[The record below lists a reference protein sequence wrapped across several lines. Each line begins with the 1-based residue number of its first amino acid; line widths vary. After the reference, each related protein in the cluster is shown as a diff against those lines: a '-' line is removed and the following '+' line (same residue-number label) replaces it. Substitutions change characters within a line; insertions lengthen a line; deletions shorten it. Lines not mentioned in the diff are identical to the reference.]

1 MIDSLYHSS
10 RGGVK
15 TLVDYKINYEKALL
29 FIKKDLN
36 RPNGSVQ
43 IYRNGLVFVR
53 QRKINHFS
61 FCNATT

>member
-43 IYRNGLVFVR
+43 IYRNLCQTKKNQPLEFL
-53 QRKINHFS
+53 
-61 FCNATT
+61 